1 MSSSSLRR
9 IGLGVAA
16 GVLAALTAAA
26 PTFAAG
32 PLPQPVDHPHH
43 HAIAA
48 ADPAPGHEH
57 GRPADHGRPAVDPQV
72 KPGTPQAKPSDPQ
85 VKPGSPQV
93 KPGDHGR
100 PATEPQVTPAA
111 PKVTYRGRVIARPSL
126 LLRDRPTRSSRVV
139 GEVPYGTI
147 VDIFCKTRGDN
158 VDGNDRWYLLTNGTW
173 AWGSARYIENIGAA
187 PDWC

>member
-1 MSSSSLRR
+1 MSSPSLRR

-26 PTFAAG
+26 PAFAAG

-43 HAIAA
+43 HVISA
-48 ADPAPGHEH
+48 ADPAPGHDHDHGWPATH
-57 GRPADHGRPAVDPQV
+57 GRPSAEPQV
-72 KPGTPQAKPSDPQ
+72 KPAQPQA
-85 VKPGSPQV
+85 
-93 KPGDHGR
+93 
-100 PATEPQVTPAA
+100 EPAA
-111 PKVTYRGRVIARPSL
+111 TRVTYRGRVIARPSL

-139 GEVPYGTI
+139 GELPYGTI
-147 VDIFCKTRGDN
+147 VDIFCKTRGDS

-187 PDWC
+187 PEWC